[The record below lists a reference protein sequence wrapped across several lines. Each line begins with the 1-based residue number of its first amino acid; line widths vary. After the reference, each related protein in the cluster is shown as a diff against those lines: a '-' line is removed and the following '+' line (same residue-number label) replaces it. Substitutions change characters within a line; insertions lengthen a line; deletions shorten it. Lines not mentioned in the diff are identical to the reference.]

1 MCAKME
7 MVGTYWYEDSLYINF
22 GREFISITD
31 LLKFIEH
38 TSHYSDIKIC
48 GIDDIYEGHFYDIIT
63 KITSNRKITKLSI
76 HSRSVFGA
84 YMTDNFVKFR
94 KCAITSLLISCDNMN
109 RNAVDYICHII
120 EMNILSSLTVI
131 GYPDPYDKMRIVK
144 RLRDNFSITHMDHS
158 LMFQPSVSD
167 EILQITQRNL
177 NLTKKNVHLK
187 LLDCAIPLIQARL
200 PPYVILEIF
209 DWTIQYVEKFHH
221 LYKISTIEK
230 IRDWYRET
238 KK

>member
-7 MVGTYWYEDSLYINF
+7 MVDIYKCKDSLYINH
-22 GREFISITD
+22 GSESISITD
-31 LLKFIEH
+31 LLQIIEH
-38 TSHYSDIKIC
+38 TSEYPDIKIC

-76 HSRSVFGA
+76 HSRSVFGV

-94 KCAITSLLISCDNMN
+94 KCAITSLLISCGRMN

-131 GYPDPYDKMRIVK
+131 GYPDPYDQMRIVK
-144 RLRDNFSITHMDHS
+144 RLRDNFSITRVDQS
-158 LMFQPSVSD
+158 WMFLPSVSD
-167 EILQITQRNL
+167 EILQITLRNL

-209 DWTIQYVEKFHH
+209 DLTIPHVEKFHH